1 MSRRR
6 SIDPTKAISITLP
19 QSLLDRLDR
28 HLSYTASRSAFIA
41 KALEAMLDEKE
52 AFDLSDLSSSRIR
65 AHLWGRED
73 TSPALKMAL
82 NAEEM
87 NSKD

>member
-6 SIDPTKAISITLP
+6 ATDPTKAISITLK

-28 HLSYTASRSAFIA
+28 HLSYEASRSAFIA
-41 KALEAMLDEKE
+41 KALERMLDGKDS
-52 AFDLSDLSSSRIR
+52 FNIFDLSSSRIR
-65 AHLWGRED
+65 AHLFMRED

>member
-6 SIDPTKAISITLP
+6 AIDPTKAISVTLP
-19 QSLLDRLDR
+19 QSLLDRLDK

-41 KALEAMLDEKE
+41 KALTAMLDEKD
-52 AFDLSDLSSSRIR
+52 AFNLGDLSSSLIR

-87 NSKD
+87 NSKE

>member
-6 SIDPTKAISITLP
+6 AIDPTKAISITLK
-19 QSLLDRLDR
+19 QTLLDRLDK
-28 HLSYTASRSAFIA
+28 HLSYNASRSAFIA
-41 KALEAMLDEKE
+41 KALEAMLDEKD
-52 AFDLSDLSSSRIR
+52 AFGIADLSSSRIR
-65 AHLWGRED
+65 AHLFARAD